1 MTILNS
7 RTYRLKGACVLALN
21 HSPHNSLAGRLVT
34 DSSEKAG
41 RLVQRLLEY
50 YTCPKYHSVRRTS
63 ERTPVAARVIT
74 ARATTGLKLFVGAH
88 SGQNGPPFAPPH
100 TSGET
105 AHLEGLEYRG
115 EPKNALSAVVPATP
129 TRSAIVYSRPLNSR
143 KYTATTDL
151 CVTFAWAGPT
161 CHELRLYE
169 A

>member
-50 YTCPKYHSVRRTS
+50 YTCPKYHSVRRTR

-74 ARATTGLKLFVGAH
+74 ARATTGLKLFL
-88 SGQNGPPFAPPH
+88 GQGCPIAAKMGLPL
-100 TSGET
+100 
-105 AHLEGLEYRG
+105 HLLIQAEKQRIW
-115 EPKNALSAVVPATP
+115 K
-129 TRSAIVYSRPLNSR
+129 
-143 KYTATTDL
+143 D
-151 CVTFAWAGPT
+151 
-161 CHELRLYE
+161 
-169 A
+169 